1 MMRRTT
7 TNLTTLRGQEVVA
20 AAVVIGFVVVIVVLA
35 GLVVMA
41 AARDGAVEAGPS
53 PAGPHFSLASVSSA
67 FCSIDPYSRSKLTKR
82 PAEEGTLTN
91 IATQA
96 AMMLRSQSGMGKMP
110 F

>member
-82 PAEEGTLTN
+82 PAEGTLTN